1 MALDGGLESNL
12 IGPRFA
18 VNACGLRRL
27 KSEEAVPDRDAERLD
42 RKIDRIADELPERA
56 GGVLRWLREPSSR
69 WVRIPI
75 ALLLIL
81 GGILAFLPVLGL
93 WMIPLG
99 LLFLA
104 QDVPFLQRPI
114 LQALTWLERKWIALK
129 RRL

>member
-1 MALDGGLESNL
+1 MA
-12 IGPRFA
+12 
-18 VNACGLRRL
+18 
-27 KSEEAVPDRDAERLD
+27 DRDAERLD
-42 RKIDRIADELPERA
+42 RKIDRIADELPESA
-56 GGVLRWLREPSSR
+56 GGFLRWLKTPSSR

-81 GGILAFLPVLGL
+81 GGILAFLPVLGV

-104 QDVPFLQRPI
+104 QDVPFLQRPT
-114 LQALTWLERKWIALK
+114 LQVLTWLERKWVALK

>member
-1 MALDGGLESNL
+1 VPDHDGG
-12 IGPRFA
+12 
-18 VNACGLRRL
+18 
-27 KSEEAVPDRDAERLD
+27 KLD
-42 RKIDRIADELPERA
+42 RKIHQIAGKLPESA
-56 GGVLRWLREPSSR
+56 GGFLRWLKEPSSR
-69 WVRIPI
+69 WVRVPI
-75 ALLLIL
+75 ALLLIV

-104 QDVPFLQRPI
+104 QDVPFLQQPI